1 MEQGSK
7 LREKVNK
14 GAQIDQQS
22 NKKVRHIV
30 IMKALKCKTL
40 GAAPLS
46 CTIICTCK
54 RGQMRECTGKYTDIW
69 QRQKL

>member
-22 NKKVRHIV
+22 NKKVRHI
-30 IMKALKCKTL
+30 K
-40 GAAPLS
+40 
-46 CTIICTCK
+46 
-54 RGQMRECTGKYTDIW
+54 
-69 QRQKL
+69 